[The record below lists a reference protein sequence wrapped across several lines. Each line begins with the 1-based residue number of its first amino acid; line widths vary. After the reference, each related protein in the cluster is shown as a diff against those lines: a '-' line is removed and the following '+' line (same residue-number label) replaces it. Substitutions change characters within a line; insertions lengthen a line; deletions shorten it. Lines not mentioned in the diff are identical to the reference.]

1 MRLRAIQALLAI
13 FITASTAACSGP
25 TYPTPA
31 PVVWGIDVPT
41 PGPEAIDSQPVL
53 SRREG
58 RLTLLPISPTGAV
71 VGAEYGYEM
80 PHCGINSPIDV
91 DGSFW
96 DPVNLPD
103 DPVQFD
109 GSRGTFRLDTPT
121 TATFTDDNGAVLQL
135 VRHVGPKEFGGCA

>member
-1 MRLRAIQALLAI
+1 MRARVIKALLAI
-13 FITASTAACSGP
+13 LIVATTAACSTP

-31 PVVWGIDVPT
+31 PVVWEADVPT

-58 RLTLLPISPTGAV
+58 QLTLLPISPTGAV
-71 VGAEYGYEM
+71 VGTEYGYEM
-80 PHCGINSPIDV
+80 PHCGISSPIDV

-96 DPVNLPD
+96 DPVNVPA

-121 TATFTDDNGAVLQL
+121 TASFTDANEAVLRL
-135 VRHVGPKEFGGCA
+135 VRHVGAKEFGGCA

>member
-1 MRLRAIQALLAI
+1 MRQGGITALLVILIA
-13 FITASTAACSGP
+13 TTTSACSTP

-41 PGPEAIDSQPVL
+41 PGPEAIDSQPVV

-58 RLTLLPISPTGAV
+58 RVTVLPISPTGAV
-71 VGAEYGYEM
+71 VGIAYRYEM
-80 PHCGINSPIDV
+80 PHCGISSPIDV

-96 DPVNLPD
+96 DPVNVPA

-109 GSRGTFRLDTPT
+109 GSPGTFRLDTRT
-121 TATFTDDNGAVLQL
+121 TATFTDTNGAILKL